1 MNSDRD
7 DEDEEDN
14 DDASNLVRGLDKF
27 VFGRKIESNILQY
40 VILKY
45 YLYQEMMMMMKMM
58 ATISAIPQV
67 MMTTIIMHIAI
78 HMYILLIRL
87 KRTSA
92 KMLIAVM

>member
-7 DEDEEDN
+7 GEDEEDS
-14 DDASNLVRGLDKF
+14 DDASHLARGLDKF

-40 VILKY
+40 IILKY
-45 YLYQEMMMMMKMM
+45 YLYQEMMTMKTM

-67 MMTTIIMHIAI
+67 MMKTIIMHIAI

>member
-45 YLYQEMMMMMKMM
+45 LY
-58 ATISAIPQV
+58 
-67 MMTTIIMHIAI
+67 
-78 HMYILLIRL
+78 
-87 KRTSA
+87 
-92 KMLIAVM
+92 